1 MRHDGP
7 LSSLCVLASI
17 CFGPLQLSS
26 LSSLSRCQLS
36 FSWPRIFPL
45 PLSFLIPHIISSQT
59 LPILIQSKTITLR
72 YSLQVRISSDDVRL
86 WPIRSLNIDQWEAP
100 ACHGPPGR
108 VPGADQHN
116 QCYQCRDWVLLSTND
131 LTLLTPRPSQQR
143 LKNNFI
149 LNMKSYSY
157 LPTALC
163 IPRRTLPASSPGGIF
178 RCSLKLMCHV
188 CVT

>member
-7 LSSLCVLASI
+7 LSSLSVLASI

-86 WPIRSLNIDQWEAP
+86 WPIRSLNIDQSEAP
-100 ACHGPPGR
+100 DVRDHQGECPEQISTISVINVETGFY
-108 VPGADQHN
+108 
-116 QCYQCRDWVLLSTND
+116 YQPMTWHSSLL
-131 LTLLTPRPSQQR
+131 SQQR

-157 LPTALC
+157 LLTALC
-163 IPRRTLPASSPGGIF
+163 IRRQTLPASSPGGSF
-178 RCSLKLMCHV
+178 RCSLKLMYHV

>member
-86 WPIRSLNIDQWEAP
+86 WPIRSLNIDQSEAP
-100 ACHGPPGR
+100 DVRDHQGECPGQISTISVINVETGFYYQPMTWHSSLL
-108 VPGADQHN
+108 VPVNRGSKII
-116 QCYQCRDWVLLSTND
+116 LFST
-131 LTLLTPRPSQQR
+131 
-143 LKNNFI
+143 
-149 LNMKSYSY
+149 
-157 LPTALC
+157 
-163 IPRRTLPASSPGGIF
+163 
-178 RCSLKLMCHV
+178 
-188 CVT
+188 

>member
-7 LSSLCVLASI
+7 LSSLSVLASI

-86 WPIRSLNIDQWEAP
+86 WPIRSLNIDQSEAP
-100 ACHGPPGR
+100 DVRDHQGECPEQISTISVINVETGFYYQPMTWHSSLL
-108 VPGADQHN
+108 VPVNRGSKII
-116 QCYQCRDWVLLSTND
+116 LFSTWN
-131 LTLLTPRPSQQR
+131 P
-143 LKNNFI
+143 I
-149 LNMKSYSY
+149 
-157 LPTALC
+157 PTFPLHC
-163 IPRRTLPASSPGGIF
+163 VYPGGH
-178 RCSLKLMCHV
+178 RPHLLREAASGV
-188 CVT
+188 TCVT